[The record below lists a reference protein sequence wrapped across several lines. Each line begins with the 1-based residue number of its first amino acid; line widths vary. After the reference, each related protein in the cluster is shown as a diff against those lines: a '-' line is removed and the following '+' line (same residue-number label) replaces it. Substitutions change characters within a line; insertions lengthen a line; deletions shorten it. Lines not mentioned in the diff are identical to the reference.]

1 MQRPVL
7 GRELRVAQWQ
17 VERMMPGGLMVMGL
31 FLFCPAEQVAS
42 GASKLGVVS
51 SILRKLARSQRPADH
66 LDGGEVR
73 HRSLDSHPPCPRLP
87 RACGDRDMASTSA

>member
-1 MQRPVL
+1 
-7 GRELRVAQWQ
+7 
-17 VERMMPGGLMVMGL
+17 MVMGL

-73 HRSLDSHPPCPRLP
+73 HRSLLP
-87 RACGDRDMASTSA
+87 SAVPTPTQGVWRP